1 MSLAPGARLGPFQIV
16 DLLGA
21 GGMGE
26 VYRARDL
33 RLDRTVALKVLAA
46 DLAGGPDERA
56 RFERE
61 ARAIAS
67 LTHPHICTLYDVGH
81 HEGAEFLVMELLEG
95 PTLAA
100 RLETDALPLAEALT
114 YATQVAS
121 ALAAAH
127 RLGLV
132 HRDLKP
138 ANIVLTR
145 SGAKLL
151 DFGLAKLRAE
161 RQAGIEGLTR
171 TSVTVEGTILG
182 TLHYM
187 APEQLEGRE
196 VDERADIFAFGVVL
210 FEMLTGKRAFD
221 GASQAGV
228 IAAILHEPP
237 PRVTALVKE
246 ATPALERLLTTCL
259 AKSPDDRW
267 SSAHDVWLQL
277 KVLGATP
284 DRPSGTP
291 DRAGAD
297 GHWAGSARQRLP
309 WAIAALATFAALI
322 TGAWAWSSSRVPA
335 TETRADVLS
344 ILPSDDTRLDYG
356 EAAQISPDGRLVA
369 FVATDRAGHTGLYV
383 RRRESLD
390 VRLLPGTDEATMP
403 FWAPDSRRLG
413 FFAHGHLKTVALGGG
428 APQTLARAAVPRGGT
443 WSVDDVILFLGVP
456 SQPPF
461 RVAASGGEAEH
472 VPTPPTE
479 GLPEGRWFPSFLPD
493 GRHYLYLAISEQDRR
508 GGTIRVGSLDSAE
521 AQDLVAS
528 RMSAVYSAGFLLFRR
543 EAVLMAQPF
552 DAATRQLTSA
562 AVPVAQ
568 DVGVNAITYQ
578 GLFSAAD
585 TGDLVYQGLRAVS
598 EPVWFDRQ
606 GRRLGAVLPPGDYS
620 TMCLTPDARQVVYV
634 AADPASGNI
643 DLWAVESDGGAP
655 SRLTFNPAVDF
666 YPVCGPTGEDVVFSS
681 LRVGAPNLYR
691 LPLATPG
698 SEMLLLES
706 PVPKLAT
713 DWSSDG
719 RLVVYSV
726 LNRATAWDIEIV
738 PLDGLPG
745 TTFAGSGAEETS
757 GRLSPDRRWMAYVS
771 NETGTFEVYV
781 RPFPEGSGK
790 WQISRGG
797 GKQPQWRRDGRELF
811 YVAPD
816 RRLIAVDVAG
826 SPAGLSVGRSETLF
840 DTKLMGW
847 ERAGPGTQYAV
858 TADGQRFLVNTAADV
873 VAPVTLIRQWAAAI
887 R

>member
-1 MSLAPGARLGPFQIV
+1 MSLSPGARLGPFQIV
-16 DLLGA
+16 SLLGA

-81 HEGAEFLVMELLEG
+81 HEGTEFLVMELLEG

-100 RLETDALPLAEALT
+100 RLESGPLPLREAIT
-114 YATQVAS
+114 CATQVAS

-138 ANIVLTR
+138 ANIILTR

-161 RQAGIEGLTR
+161 RPTGIEGLTR

-187 APEQLEGRE
+187 APKQLEGRE

-237 PRVTALVKE
+237 PSVTALVNE

-259 AKSPDDRW
+259 AKGPDDRW

-277 KVLGATP
+277 KAFEAAP
-284 DRPSGTP
+284 DRPAGTP
-291 DRAGAD
+291 DSAGVD
-297 GHWAGSARQRLP
+297 GHKAGSARQRLP

-335 TETRADVLS
+335 TESRADVLS
-344 ILPSDDTRLDYG
+344 ILPSDDTSLDYR
-356 EAAQISPDGRLVA
+356 EAAQISPDGRLIA
-369 FVATDRAGHTGLYV
+369 FVATDRAGHTGLHV
-383 RRRESLD
+383 RSRESLD

-403 FWAPDSRRLG
+403 FWAPDSQRLG
-413 FFAHGHLKTVALGGG
+413 FFAQGQLKTVALGGG

-443 WSVDDVILFLGVP
+443 WSVDDVILFVGVP
-456 SQPPF
+456 SEPPY
-461 RVAASGGEAEH
+461 RVAAAGGEAVN
-472 VPTPPTE
+472 VPIAPVE

-493 GRHYLYLAISEQDRR
+493 GRHYLYLALSEEDRR
-508 GGTIRVGSLDSAE
+508 GGTIRVGSIDAPES
-521 AQDLVAS
+521 QDLMAS
-528 RMSAVYSAGFLLFRR
+528 RTSAAYSAGFLLFRR
-543 EAVLMAQPF
+543 EATLMAQPF
-552 DAATRQLTSA
+552 DAAGRRLA
-562 AVPVAQ
+562 GPPVPVAE
-568 DVGVNAITYQ
+568 DVGFNAITYQ
-578 GLFSAAD
+578 GLFSGAD
-585 TGDLVYQGLRAVS
+585 TGDLVYQGLRARS

-620 TMCLTPDARQVVYV
+620 TICLTPDARQVVYES
-634 AADPASGNI
+634 ADPVSGNVDI
-643 DLWAVESDGGAP
+643 WVVDSDGGAP
-655 SRLTFNPAVDF
+655 SRLTFNQAIDF
-666 YPVCGPTGEDVVFSS
+666 YPVCGPTREEVVFSS
-681 LRVGAPNLYR
+681 LRDGAPNLYR

-698 SEMLLLES
+698 AETLLLDS
-706 PVPKLAT
+706 PAPKLAS

-726 LNRATAWDIEIV
+726 LNRVSGWDIEV
-738 PLDGLPG
+738 MPLDGGPRL
-745 TTFAGSGAEETS
+745 TFAGSPAQERF
-757 GRLSPDRRWMAYVS
+757 GRLSTDRRWMTYVS
-771 NETGTFEVYV
+771 NETGTSEVYV
-781 RPFPEGSGK
+781 RPFPEGSGR
-790 WQISRGG
+790 WQVSRGG
-797 GKQPQWRRDGRELF
+797 GQQPQWRADGRELY

-816 RRLIAVDVAG
+816 RRLIAVEVVVGA
-826 SPAGLSVGRSETLF
+826 AGLSVGRSQVLF

-847 ERAGPGTQYAV
+847 ERTGAGALYAA
-858 TADGQRFLVNTAADV
+858 TPDGQRFVVNTATDV